1 MRTVED
7 ASILVR
13 EWLLGIRVYKH
24 TVIFFLDSA
33 ISNALERGLYFR
45 RLRAKRIIE
54 AMGGVWILGQ
64 YDIFARSSQARHI
77 GLAGRLR

>member
-1 MRTVED
+1 MRTMED
-7 ASILVR
+7 ASIFVR
-13 EWLLGIRVYKH
+13 EWLLGIQVYQDA
-24 TVIFFLDSA
+24 VLLLLDFT